1 MNPSYYAIIPA
12 PVLYSK
18 ALTNFQKILYANIS
32 ALTNK
37 DGFCFASNDYF
48 ADLFGTTIETIS
60 RAVSGIAKAGFVI
73 VEIDKQAGNSRKIY
87 LSDQLPLLTKK
98 SIGID
103 KKINTPIDKKI
114 NNNSI
119 VYNSI
124 NNTLSTNVDRERA
137 SIEFLQNEQF
147 KVELKD
153 KFPSIGVDIEIE
165 KAADW
170 LRAKGK
176 RYKDYAAFMRN
187 WCRRTEQARIKELK
201 AQGKVYTQSTLDTTR
216 PDNASPRNN
225 MNLV

>member
-48 ADLFGTTIETIS
+48 AELFGTTIETIS

-103 KKINTPIDKKI
+103 KKSIPLLTKK
-114 NNNSI
+114 SI
-119 VYNSI
+119 IIV
-124 NNTLSTNVDRERA
+124 
-137 SIEFLQNEQF
+137 
-147 KVELKD
+147 
-153 KFPSIGVDIEIE
+153 
-165 KAADW
+165 
-170 LRAKGK
+170 
-176 RYKDYAAFMRN
+176 
-187 WCRRTEQARIKELK
+187 
-201 AQGKVYTQSTLDTTR
+201 
-216 PDNASPRNN
+216 
-225 MNLV
+225 